1 MPSCSRC
8 QQDDKPCF
16 YAKSRRGMRD
26 KNAPRKRG
34 SAKEQPRGRST
45 SDHGGHPSSS
55 GSLVGNSSSES
66 WPGLSSEAP
75 SPASSSSRLSSTHPV
90 VDPRRLIDLYYKFV
104 APLSCLTFATDI
116 CVAFSIKLIL
126 TSYQRINFSADGK
139 RIRNL

>member
-26 KNAPRKRG
+26 KNTPRKR
-34 SAKEQPRGRST
+34 SSTKEQIRGRSAGTDQRGYST
-45 SDHGGHPSSS
+45 SA

-66 WPGLSSEAP
+66 WNGAVSDASASPG
-75 SPASSSSRLSSTHPV
+75 SSSSRLNSIKP

-104 APLSCLTFATDI
+104 HLALPTF
-116 CVAFSIKLIL
+116 
-126 TSYQRINFSADGK
+126 YH
-139 RIRNL
+139 